1 MLLIFVWLPLLGS
14 EPPFADEVC
23 ADLYMPTTA
32 NFAVCG
38 ANSKWFVAIKKET
51 KKETKE

>member
-1 MLLIFVWLPLLGS
+1 MLNLREVLGS

-23 ADLYMPTTA
+23 ADSDMTATA
-32 NFAVCG
+32 NFCCLQ
-38 ANSKWFVAIKKET
+38 SKQQVVHRHLKET